1 MRKESKKD
9 EGVLNQYKRINMK
22 NFKNIL
28 VIAGVLLVCSC
39 KKFLNE
45 DQKSAYGTDSQL
57 SSERAA
63 RALANGAYQNLTGLV
78 AGQNGSYGGN
88 TWNLMEFMTGKA
100 NSDLGQTGF
109 VNYQTL
115 NYNSTSFYFD
125 TWWQQMYLGVGA
137 ANLAIQKIP
146 TITAADLSATEKTNL
161 LAEARTLRA
170 LYYFYLV
177 RMFGAVPE
185 ITAPQTD
192 LNALKVTRT
201 PAKQIY
207 DDIIIPDLL
216 FAEQSTLPY
225 KDPTGKVNMA
235 TVKALLADV
244 YLTYA
249 GAAINGGPSAY
260 AESAKRSLDVLTK
273 GGYTLFPNY
282 TDMINPA
289 NKNSGEFIFQVQ
301 FAASIPATNPLT
313 SLTIPN
319 YSGISKYADEYGS
332 VYPTPQFIAS
342 YPAGDKRVQEKQFFF
357 TSYPSITTHDTVYF
371 KNHYIYKWFDV
382 NAVTTTAK
390 SDLNYTIYRLAD
402 VMLMYA
408 EASNEAEGGP
418 NAAAI
423 GYVNQIR
430 ARANLAPIGALG
442 KDAFEQEVW
451 SERYWELC
459 FENKMWFDMVRTR
472 KVRNDVTGIFDNFVG
487 HKTVFGATFTEKQLL
502 FPLPKQETDVN
513 PKLLPNNPGFN

>member
-1 MRKESKKD
+1 MRNLKKNA
-9 EGVLNQYKRINMK
+9 EKYLNQFKCIDMK
-22 NFKNIL
+22 TFKNIL
-28 VIAGVLLVCSC
+28 VVTCLLLACSC
-39 KKFLNE
+39 KKFLDEKPSSFLTPQSN
-45 DQKSAYGTDSQL
+45 L
-57 SSERAA
+57 SSEKVA
-63 RALANGAYQNLTGLV
+63 RALANGVYQNLTGLLT
-78 AGQNGSYGGN
+78 GQSGSYGGN

-109 VNYQTL
+109 VSFQTL
-115 NYNSTSFYFD
+115 NYSNTSFYFD

-146 TITAADLSATEKTNL
+146 TITAADLSDVEKTNL
-161 LAEARTLRA
+161 LAEAHTLRA

-177 RMFGAVPE
+177 RMYGAVPE
-185 ITAPQTD
+185 ITTPATN
-192 LNALKVTRT
+192 LNLQIGRT
-201 PAKQIY
+201 PAKKIY

-216 FAEQSTLPY
+216 LAEKSTLPW
-225 KDPTGKVNMA
+225 KDPTGKVSMGA
-235 TVKALLADV
+235 VESLLADV

-249 GAAINGGPSAY
+249 GAAINGGATAY
-260 AESAKRSLDVLTK
+260 AESAKRSLAVITN

-301 FAASIPATNPLT
+301 YAAAVPATNPLT
-313 SLTIPN
+313 ALTIPN
-319 YSGISKYADEYGS
+319 YSGISKYSDEYGS

-342 YPAGDKRVQEKQFFF
+342 FPAGDKRVQEKQFFY
-357 TSYPSITTHDTVYF
+357 TSYPSIKDGSTVTF

-408 EASNEAEGGP
+408 EAQNEADGAP
-418 NAAAI
+418 NATTI
-423 GYVNQIR
+423 SNVNAIR
-430 ARANLAPIGALG
+430 ARAGLAPIGSLS

-451 SERYWELC
+451 SERYFELC
-459 FENKMWFDMVRTR
+459 FENKMWFDMLRTR
-472 KVRNDVTGIFDNFVG
+472 KVRNDLTGAFDNFIG
-487 HKTVFGATFTEKQLL
+487 HTTVFGSTFTEKQLL

-513 PKLLPNNPGFN
+513 PKLLPNNPGF